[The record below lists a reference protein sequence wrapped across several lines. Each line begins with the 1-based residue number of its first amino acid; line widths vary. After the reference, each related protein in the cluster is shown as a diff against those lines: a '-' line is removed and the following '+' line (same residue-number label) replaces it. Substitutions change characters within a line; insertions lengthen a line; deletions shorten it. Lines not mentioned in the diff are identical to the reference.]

1 MRIEGARTLVTGANR
16 GLGRAIAEELLAR
29 GAATVY
35 AGARDPGSID
45 DPRLTGVRLDV
56 TDHAAIAAAAELA
69 GDVELVVNNAGILIR
84 GSALSQPFED
94 VRAMFETNVFGALA
108 VTREFAPI
116 LARNGGGAL
125 VDVMSIRSWST
136 SPQGAA
142 YAATKA
148 ALWSL
153 TNAFRSELRDQ
164 GTLVVGVH
172 VGMLDT
178 EPQAG
183 VDGPKLDPADLA
195 RQILDAVEADR
206 EEVLGDQGTR
216 DVKALL
222 TGPPSALAPR

>member
-1 MRIEGARTLVTGANR
+1 
-16 GLGRAIAEELLAR
+16 
-29 GAATVY
+29 
-35 AGARDPGSID
+35 
-45 DPRLTGVRLDV
+45 
-56 TDHAAIAAAAELA
+56 
-69 GDVELVVNNAGILIR
+69 
-84 GSALSQPFED
+84 
-94 VRAMFETNVFGALA
+94 MFETNVFGALE
-108 VTREFAPI
+108 VVRQFAPV

-136 SPQGAA
+136 APQGAA

-164 GTLVVGVH
+164 QTLVVGVH

-195 RQILDAVEADR
+195 RQILDGVEAGD

-222 TGPPSALAPR
+222 AGPPSALSPR